1 MTGRTNPSH
10 SSRMAAI
17 YGIHNPNERYFPLST
32 AVIPGYARNS
42 PPLSTSL
49 PTGLPISQDSHS
61 GSYREMMTIRTVS
74 PECDLEDEEDTD
86 DSLTAQHSPTTPPRT
101 PSRSTNRS
109 NSRFDILGQGQESPE
124 HTAPSSPGKNRLLG
138 RSTLGGLSQFTDL
151 SININRSK
159 SGSPVEGRRKTS
171 PASERPTME
180 VIQSPIYF
188 NSSRYRLGSPGE
200 SSTESTP
207 TSVGF
212 PSTQSTT
219 PTNFKPHTRSNR
231 QRFLRT
237 QPSINTLNAKSSE
250 PPLTS
255 PITPADTG
263 TVFKLMKELRGRM
276 EGYVEFRIGDNMIW
290 TRGYCLINEDTGNL
304 VHHRDENLSSSPPT
318 VIIPDLRGCQVKTPV
333 ISDEMNDAII
343 EVSTH
348 TSNILIKLRPL
359 DSQQF
364 VPWLAA
370 LLCWQPIP
378 PAGAQNKMVKPQ
390 TLVLTQERKAD
401 RRRNSDATMSK
412 DAAIIK
418 VGKMLL
424 WRKGGP
430 STGLP
435 PVSNHSGK
443 ERGNRTKFPV
453 GVTWQRISCTLQ
465 ENGEFR
471 MYAELDTT
479 LLAVIQ
485 LHQLSRCAVQQLDPS
500 ILDKDF
506 CIAIYPQYSPFSA
519 SGSLARPV
527 YLSID
532 SRILFE
538 VWFVLLRA
546 FTMPELYGPACM
558 TANNS
563 PPSTTNGRGMAGI
576 TESPDSD
583 GLVDSYRIQ
592 RSLFLRVV
600 EAKITM
606 QGGLDNLKENLD
618 CYAEVMLDGEVR
630 AKTMVRTKTHN
641 PFWREDYEF
650 PDLPAILSDVA
661 VVLKQR
667 HPRWKTKGA
676 GSVTGSGGFGG
687 GLGGVSVP
695 GSKDAVIGRVDI
707 QLDGLEFDHGAEGW
721 WPLISTSKGV
731 EEKVGE
737 MFLKI
742 GVEELIVLMAHEYKE
757 ISEVCNSLYFLYIL
771 SIVFVA
777 NLRWFSA
784 AT

>member
-1 MTGRTNPSH
+1 MTGRANPSH
-10 SSRMAAI
+10 SSRVAAI
-17 YGIHNPNERYFPLST
+17 HGIHNPNERYFPLST

-42 PPLSTSL
+42 PPMSSTLPMALSDTL
-49 PTGLPISQDSHS
+49 
-61 GSYREMMTIRTVS
+61 GSYRDIKTIRTVS
-74 PECDLEDEEDTD
+74 PETDLEEGEDTD

-109 NSRFDILGQGQESPE
+109 ASRFDVLGQSQESPE
-124 HTAPSSPGKNRLLG
+124 HNAPSSPNKSKLLG
-138 RSTLGGLSQFTDL
+138 RTNLVGFPQFADL
-151 SININRSK
+151 TININRSK
-159 SGSPVEGRRKTS
+159 DGSPVEGRRRS
-171 PASERPTME
+171 PTTAERPTTME
-180 VIQSPIYF
+180 TVQSPIQYH
-188 NSSRYRLGSPGE
+188 SSRYRLGSPQD
-200 SSTESTP
+200 SSAESTP

-219 PTNFKPHTRSNR
+219 PTNSKPLGRSGR
-231 QRFLRT
+231 QRFLRNQT
-237 QPSINTLNAKSSE
+237 SINTLNSKTSD
-250 PPLTS
+250 PPLNS

-263 TVFKLMKELRGRM
+263 TVFRLMKELRGRM

-290 TRGYCLINEDTGNL
+290 TKGYCLINEDTGNL
-304 VHHRDENLSSSPPT
+304 VHHRDENISYSPPT
-318 VIIPDLRGCQVKTPV
+318 VIIPDLRGCQVKTPAP
-333 ISDEMNDAII
+333 SEDGNDGII

-348 TSNILIKLRPL
+348 TANVLIKLRPL
-359 DSQQF
+359 DSSHF
-364 VPWLAA
+364 IYWLAA

-390 TLVLTQERKAD
+390 TLILTQERKAD

-430 STGLP
+430 NAAPQPAS
-435 PVSNHSGK
+435 SSGK
-443 ERGNRTKFPV
+443 SSSRVKFPV

-485 LHQLSRCAVQQLDPS
+485 LQQLSRCAVQQLDPS
-500 ILDKDF
+500 ILDKEF

-558 TANNS
+558 AVNPSASSS
-563 PPSTTNGRGMAGI
+563 PNGRGLSGI
-576 TESPDSD
+576 SETPDSD
-583 GLVDSYRIQ
+583 GLEDSYRIQ

-600 EAKITM
+600 EAKIM
-606 QGGLDNLKENLD
+606 MPGGGADREKENLD
-618 CYAEVMLDGEVR
+618 CYAEVILDGEVR

-650 PDLPAILSDVA
+650 PDLPAILSDVG

-695 GSKDAVIGRVDI
+695 GSKDAIIGRVDI
-707 QLDGLEFDHGAEGW
+707 QLDELKFDNDTEGW
-721 WPLISTSKGV
+721 WPLISANKGV

-742 GVEELIVLMAHEYKE
+742 GMEELIVLMAHEYKE
-757 ISEVCNSLYFLYIL
+757 ISEVRTKSHSNSP
-771 SIVFVA
+771 
-777 NLRWFSA
+777 R
-784 AT
+784 

>member
-1 MTGRTNPSH
+1 
-10 SSRMAAI
+10 
-17 YGIHNPNERYFPLST
+17 
-32 AVIPGYARNS
+32 
-42 PPLSTSL
+42 
-49 PTGLPISQDSHS
+49 
-61 GSYREMMTIRTVS
+61 
-74 PECDLEDEEDTD
+74 
-86 DSLTAQHSPTTPPRT
+86 
-101 PSRSTNRS
+101 
-109 NSRFDILGQGQESPE
+109 
-124 HTAPSSPGKNRLLG
+124 
-138 RSTLGGLSQFTDL
+138 
-151 SININRSK
+151 
-159 SGSPVEGRRKTS
+159 
-171 PASERPTME
+171 
-180 VIQSPIYF
+180 
-188 NSSRYRLGSPGE
+188 
-200 SSTESTP
+200 
-207 TSVGF
+207 
-212 PSTQSTT
+212 
-219 PTNFKPHTRSNR
+219 
-231 QRFLRT
+231 
-237 QPSINTLNAKSSE
+237 
-250 PPLTS
+250 
-255 PITPADTG
+255 
-263 TVFKLMKELRGRM
+263 M
-276 EGYVEFRIGDNMIW
+276 EGYVEFRIGDNMVW
-290 TRGYCLINEDTGNL
+290 ARGYCLINEDTGNL
-304 VHHRDENLSSSPPT
+304 VHHRDENISSSPPT

-333 ISDEMNDAII
+333 ASDEGNDGII

-359 DSQQF
+359 DYQQF

-424 WRKGGP
+424 WRKGPTAGA
-430 STGLP
+430 P
-435 PVSNHSGK
+435 PVTNYSGK
-443 ERGNRTKFPV
+443 ERASRTKLPI

-500 ILDKDF
+500 ILDKEF

-519 SGSLARPV
+519 SSSLARPV

-532 SRILFE
+532 TRILFE

-558 TANNS
+558 TSNSSNS
-563 PPSTTNGRGMAGI
+563 PANGRSLSGI
-576 TESPDSD
+576 AETPDSD
-583 GLVDSYRIQ
+583 SLIDSYRIQ

-606 QGGLDNLKENLD
+606 QGGLDSLKENLD
-618 CYAEVMLDGEVR
+618 CYAEVILDGEVR

-707 QLDGLEFDHGAEGW
+707 QLDELKFDNETEGW
-721 WPLISTSKGV
+721 WPLVSTSKGM

-757 ISEVCNSLYFLYIL
+757 ISGVRNTFNFMFL
-771 SIVFVA
+771 SGVFVA
-777 NLRWFSA
+777 NLRLSV
-784 AT
+784 ATRLF

>member
-1 MTGRTNPSH
+1 MTGRTNPGH
-10 SSRMAAI
+10 NRLAAI
-17 YGIHNPNERYFPLST
+17 HGIHNPNERYFPLST

-42 PPLSTSL
+42 PPLSNSL
-49 PTGLPISQDSHS
+49 PTAFPTSQEPHA
-61 GSYREMMTIRTVS
+61 GSYRDIMTIRAVS
-74 PECDLEDEEDTD
+74 PEYELEEEGDTD

-109 NSRFDILGQGQESPE
+109 TSRFDVLGQCQESPE
-124 HTAPSSPGKNRLLG
+124 HAAPSSPGRNRLLG
-138 RSTLGGLSQFTDL
+138 RATLGGLSQFSDL
-151 SININRSK
+151 SISINRAK
-159 SGSPVEGRRKTS
+159 NASPAEGKNGTS
-171 PASERPTME
+171 PGGERPVTME
-180 VIQSPIYF
+180 TMQSPIYYR
-188 NSSRYRLGSPGE
+188 SSRYPFGSPGE
-200 SSTESTP
+200 SPSEITP
-207 TSVGF
+207 ISVGF
-212 PSTQSTT
+212 PSTQSPT
-219 PTNFKPHTRSNR
+219 PINSKPHGRSNR

-237 QPSINTLNAKSSE
+237 QTSINTLNTKSSE
-250 PPLTS
+250 PPLLS

-263 TVFKLMKELRGRM
+263 TVFRLMKELRGRM

-290 TRGYCLINEDTGNL
+290 TKGYCLINEDTGNL
-304 VHHRDENLSSSPPT
+304 VHHRDENISFSPQT
-318 VIIPDLRGCQVKTPV
+318 VIIPDLRGCQVKTPTPL
-333 ISDEMNDAII
+333 DEGNDGII
-343 EVSTH
+343 EVSAH

-359 DSQQF
+359 DSQQYI
-364 VPWLAA
+364 PWLAA

-401 RRRNSDATMSK
+401 RRRNSDATISR

-430 STGLP
+430 NAPPLP
-435 PVSNHSGK
+435 TSNHSGK
-443 ERGNRTKFPV
+443 ERGSRTKLPT

-479 LLAVIQ
+479 LLTVIQ

-500 ILDKDF
+500 ILDKEF

-519 SGSLARPV
+519 SSLLMRPV

-546 FTMPELYGPACM
+546 FTMPELYGPASNNNISS
-558 TANNS
+558 ANAR
-563 PPSTTNGRGMAGI
+563 TLTGI
-576 TESPDSD
+576 SELPDSD

-600 EAKITM
+600 EAKINM
-606 QGGLDNLKENLD
+606 QGCLENLKENLD
-618 CYAEVMLDGEVR
+618 CYAEVILDGEVR

-650 PDLPAILSDVA
+650 PDLPAILSDVG

-676 GSVTGSGGFGG
+676 GTVTGSGGFGG

-695 GSKDAVIGRVDI
+695 GSKDALIGRVDI
-707 QLDGLEFDHGAEGW
+707 QLDELRFDNDTEGW
-721 WPLISTSKGV
+721 WPMVSTSKGM
-731 EEKVGE
+731 EEKIGE
-737 MFLKI
+737 VFLKI
-742 GVEELIVLMAHEYKE
+742 GMEELIVLMAHEYKD
-757 ISEVCNSLYFLYIL
+757 ISDVCDHDHVS
-771 SIVFVA
+771 SINVGG
-777 NLRWFSA
+777 
-784 AT
+784 